1 MKIAFYS
8 TKSYDREF
16 MDRANE
22 SFHHEISYFDTALTL
37 PTVVLAQGHEA
48 VCIFV
53 NDEANAKVLEQLRE
67 NGVRLLA
74 LRSTGFN
81 NVDLRQAQQLDLPVV
96 RVPAYSPYSVAEH
109 ALAMLLTL
117 NRKTHLAYERVRN
130 GNFSLERLMGFD
142 LHGRTVGVIGTGKIG
157 RIFARLMRGLG
168 CSVLTYDPYP
178 DETLA
183 NEEGIEY
190 VTLPELLAQSD
201 IISLHCPLTEE
212 SHHLIDAEAVARMR
226 ENVMLI
232 NTSRGALVDT
242 PVVIKGLK
250 SRKIGYFGLDVYEQ
264 EENLFFEDLSGEII
278 QDDQITRLMTFP
290 NVLITSHQAFFTSN
304 ALTQIAETTLQSI
317 ADFEAGKPLEH
328 QISAGGD

>member
-22 SFHHEISYFDTALTL
+22 SFRHDISYFDTALT
-37 PTVVLAQGHEA
+37 PQTVVLAQDHEA

-53 NDEANAKVLEQLRE
+53 NDEANAEVLDKLKEV
-67 NGVRLLA
+67 GVRLVA
-74 LRSTGFN
+74 LRSAGFN
-81 NVDLRQAQQLDLPVV
+81 NVDLRHAQKIDMPVV
-96 RVPAYSPYSVAEH
+96 RVPAYSPYAVAEH

-117 NRKTHLAYERVRN
+117 NRKTHLAYERVRH

-142 LHGRTVGVIGTGKIG
+142 LHSKTVGVIGTGKIG
-157 RIFARLMRGLG
+157 RIFARMMRGLG
-168 CSVLTYDPYP
+168 CTIVAYDPYP
-178 DETLA
+178 
-183 NEEGIEY
+183 NEDFAQEDGIEY
-190 VTLPELLAQSD
+190 VSFDELLDRSA
-201 IISLHCPLTEE
+201 IVSLHCPLTEE
-212 SHHLIDAEAVARMR
+212 SYHLINAEAVERMQD
-226 ENVMLI
+226 NVMLI

-242 PVVIKGLK
+242 PAVIKGLK

-304 ALTQIAETTLQSI
+304 ALTQIAETTLHNI
-317 ADFEAGKPLEH
+317 ADFEAGKPLDN
-328 QISAGGD
+328 QVGVD